1 MARLKALLFLM
12 LLALSKGVANVCH
25 DGTFLFSPLRICV
38 LLAFVDKCHLLNAMR
53 AEGMPDVKVQRKEE

>member
-1 MARLKALLFLM
+1 M

-25 DGTFLFSPLRICV
+25 DGTFLFSPLRICE